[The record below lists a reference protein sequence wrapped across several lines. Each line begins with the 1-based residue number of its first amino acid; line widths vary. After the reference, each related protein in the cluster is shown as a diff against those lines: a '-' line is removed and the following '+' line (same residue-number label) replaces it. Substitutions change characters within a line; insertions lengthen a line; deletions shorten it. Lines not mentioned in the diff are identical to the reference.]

1 MARGWLSRF
10 CHRAGDIVDRVA
22 RESARG
28 TGASANARSANS
40 TYPRP
45 EQREPATRELLR
57 LEPARPHAAASVD
70 AVGRDAAPPAT
81 ITSTSITR
89 RALLTSAT
97 LLPLLGSSLLAQAA
111 AAAKVSAARVW
122 PANEY
127 TRVTFEAPSAFK
139 YQHFFVKDPER
150 LVLDIENVELGEA
163 LKSLAAKVG
172 ADDPYIKA
180 VRVGLNRPNVV
191 RVVLDLR
198 TEVLPQVFAVPP
210 VGEFGH
216 RLMLD
221 IYPAKPT
228 DSMLALLNEDTIAFG
243 KGDGRDPPSGLA
255 GKPSEPAKPG
265 SNVAAAPTPEKSD
278 KTPAAD
284 LTKDVVKRP
293 EAPAII
299 AGKKPPRPFVVVLD
313 PGHGGEDPGAVGKR
327 GTREKDVVLT
337 ISRLLKD
344 KLDRDTRFRI
354 ALTRDAD
361 FFVPL
366 HHRVQRARRL
376 KADLFI
382 SVHADAF
389 THPQANGSSV
399 FALSE
404 RGATSAAAKWLAN
417 KENDADLI
425 GGINLN
431 VRDQGLSRILVDLAT
446 TAQIND
452 SLKVGRYVL
461 SELGEVNRLHKPA
474 VEQAS
479 FAVLKAPEIPSILI
493 ETAFISNPEEERK
506 LRDAAYQDKMAD
518 AIADGVR
525 TYFKKNPA
533 LARA

>member
-1 MARGWLSRF
+1 MG
-10 CHRAGDIVDRVA
+10 VA
-22 RESARG
+22 
-28 TGASANARSANS
+28 
-40 TYPRP
+40 
-45 EQREPATRELLR
+45 LFM
-57 LEPARPHAAASVD
+57 
-70 AVGRDAAPPAT
+70 
-81 ITSTSITR
+81 
-89 RALLTSAT
+89 
-97 LLPLLGSSLLAQAA
+97 PLLGARLSVAA
-111 AAAKVSAARVW
+111 TTPSKVSAARVW

-127 TRVTFEAPSAFK
+127 TRVTFEAPSGFK

-150 LVLDIENVELGEA
+150 LVLDIENVELGDA

-172 ADDPYIKA
+172 ADDPYIKS
-180 VRVGLNRPNVV
+180 VRVGINRPNVV

-228 DSMLALLNEDTIAFG
+228 DSMLALLNEDTAMFAASDKDPNKGATPPQQGSKPTEMAKAPTLPPADKPTAVGPVKDAG
-243 KGDGRDPPSGLA
+243 KDVGKDGGRDG
-255 GKPSEPAKPG
+255 GKDSAK
-265 SNVAAAPTPEKSD
+265 V
-278 KTPAAD
+278 
-284 LTKDVVKRP
+284 L

-299 AGKKPPRPFVVVLD
+299 AGKKPQRPFTVVVD
-313 PGHGGEDPGAVGKR
+313 PGHGGEDPGAVGKK
-327 GTREKDVVLT
+327 GTREKDIVLI
-337 ISRLLKD
+337 ISRLLKG
-344 KLDRDTRFRI
+344 KLDSDARFRI

-361 FFVPL
+361 YFVPL

-389 THPQANGSSV
+389 IHPQANGSSV

-404 RGATSAAAKWLAN
+404 RGATSTAAKWIAT

-425 GGINLN
+425 GGINLST
-431 VRDQGLSRILVDLAT
+431 RDSSLARILLDLST

-452 SLKVGRYVL
+452 SLKLGRYVL
-461 SELGEVNRLHKPA
+461 SELGEVNRLHKPQ
-474 VEQAS
+474 VEQAG
-479 FAVLKAPEIPSILI
+479 FAVLKAPDIPSILI
-493 ETAFISNPEEERK
+493 ETAFISNPDEERK
-506 LRDAAYQDKMAD
+506 LRDANYQDKMAD

>member
-1 MARGWLSRF
+1 M
-10 CHRAGDIVDRVA
+10 
-22 RESARG
+22 
-28 TGASANARSANS
+28 
-40 TYPRP
+40 
-45 EQREPATRELLR
+45 
-57 LEPARPHAAASVD
+57 
-70 AVGRDAAPPAT
+70 
-81 ITSTSITR
+81 
-89 RALLTSAT
+89 
-97 LLPLLGSSLLAQAA
+97 LPLLGSSLLAHAA
-111 AAAKVSAARVW
+111 AATKVSAARVW

-127 TRVTFEAPSAFK
+127 TRVTFEAPTAFK

-172 ADDPYIKA
+172 ADDPYIKS

-210 VGEFGH
+210 VAEFGH

-221 IYPAKPT
+221 IYPAKPI
-228 DSMLALLNEDTIAFG
+228 DSLLALLNEDIAAFG
-243 KGDGRDPPSGLA
+243 KGDGRELPQAST
-255 GKPSEPAKPG
+255 GKPLEPGKPVA
-265 SNVAAAPTPEKSD
+265 SVAASASSDKSD
-278 KTPAAD
+278 KSVSADPA
-284 LTKDVVKRP
+284 KDAGKKP
-293 EAPAII
+293 ESPAVI

-337 ISRLLKD
+337 ISRLIKN
-344 KLDRDTRFRI
+344 KLDSDARFRI

-389 THPQANGSSV
+389 IHPQANGSSV

-404 RGATSAAAKWLAN
+404 RGATSTAARWIAN

-431 VRDQGLSRILVDLAT
+431 LRDQGLARILLDLST

-452 SLKVGRYVL
+452 SLKAGRYVL
-461 SELGEVNRLHKPA
+461 SELGEVNRLHKPV
-474 VEQAS
+474 VEQAG
-479 FAVLKAPEIPSILI
+479 FAVLKAPDIPSILI

>member
-1 MARGWLSRF
+1 MA
-10 CHRAGDIVDRVA
+10 A
-22 RESARG
+22 
-28 TGASANARSANS
+28 
-40 TYPRP
+40 
-45 EQREPATRELLR
+45 
-57 LEPARPHAAASVD
+57 
-70 AVGRDAAPPAT
+70 
-81 ITSTSITR
+81 
-89 RALLTSAT
+89 
-97 LLPLLGSSLLAQAA
+97 LPLLGSPLLAAAQAPS
-111 AAAKVSAARVW
+111 KVSAARVW

-127 TRVTFEAPSAFK
+127 TRVTFEAPSGFK

-150 LVLDIENVELGEA
+150 LVLDIENVELGDA

-180 VRVGLNRPNVV
+180 VRVGINRPNVV

-221 IYPAKPT
+221 IYPAKPV
-228 DSMLALLNEDTIAFG
+228 DSMLALLNEDTAMFATSDRNPN
-243 KGDGRDPPSGLA
+243 KGDTPPQ
-255 GKPSEPAKPG
+255 PG
-265 SNVAAAPTPEKSD
+265 SKPTEIAKAPTA
-278 KTPAAD
+278 PAAD
-284 LTKDVVKRP
+284 KPTSAGPPKDPGKETAKAP

-299 AGKKPPRPFVVVLD
+299 AGKKPPRPFTVVVD
-313 PGHGGEDPGAVGKR
+313 PGHGGEDPGAVGKK
-327 GTREKDVVLT
+327 GTREKDIVLT

-344 KLDRDTRFRI
+344 KLDNDGRFRI

-366 HHRVQRARRL
+366 HHRVQRARRM

-389 THPQANGSSV
+389 IHPQANGSSV

-404 RGATSAAAKWLAN
+404 RGATSTAAKWIAN

-425 GGINLN
+425 GGINLST
-431 VRDQGLSRILVDLAT
+431 RDSSLARILLDLST

-452 SLKVGRYVL
+452 SLKLGRYVL
-461 SELGEVNRLHKPA
+461 SELGEVNRLHKPQ
-474 VEQAS
+474 VEQAG
-479 FAVLKAPEIPSILI
+479 FAVLKAPDIPSILI

-506 LRDAAYQDKMAD
+506 LRDATYQDKMAD

>member
-1 MARGWLSRF
+1 
-10 CHRAGDIVDRVA
+10 
-22 RESARG
+22 
-28 TGASANARSANS
+28 
-40 TYPRP
+40 
-45 EQREPATRELLR
+45 
-57 LEPARPHAAASVD
+57 
-70 AVGRDAAPPAT
+70 
-81 ITSTSITR
+81 
-89 RALLTSAT
+89 
-97 LLPLLGSSLLAQAA
+97 LLAHAA

-127 TRVTFEAPSAFK
+127 TRVTFEAPTAFK

-172 ADDPYIKA
+172 ADDPYIKS

-221 IYPAKPT
+221 IYPAKPI
-228 DSMLALLNEDTIAFG
+228 DSMLALLNEDTAAFG
-243 KGDGRDPPSGLA
+243 RGDERELPHASTGKPVEPGKPGASVAAPPS
-255 GKPSEPAKPG
+255 SD
-265 SNVAAAPTPEKSD
+265 KSD
-278 KTPAAD
+278 KWALADPAKGAG
-284 LTKDVVKRP
+284 KKP
-293 EAPAII
+293 ESPAII
-299 AGKKPPRPFVVVLD
+299 AGKKPLRPFVVVLD

-337 ISRLLKD
+337 ISRLIKN
-344 KLDRDTRFRI
+344 KLDSDARFRI

-389 THPQANGSSV
+389 IHPQANGSSV

-404 RGATSAAAKWLAN
+404 RGATSSAARWIAN

-431 VRDQGLSRILVDLAT
+431 LRDQGLARILLDLST

-461 SELGEVNRLHKPA
+461 SELGEVNRLHKPV
-474 VEQAS
+474 VEQAG
-479 FAVLKAPEIPSILI
+479 FAVLKAPDIPSILI

>member
-1 MARGWLSRF
+1 MLGGMA
-10 CHRAGDIVDRVA
+10 A
-22 RESARG
+22 
-28 TGASANARSANS
+28 
-40 TYPRP
+40 
-45 EQREPATRELLR
+45 
-57 LEPARPHAAASVD
+57 
-70 AVGRDAAPPAT
+70 
-81 ITSTSITR
+81 
-89 RALLTSAT
+89 
-97 LLPLLGSSLLAQAA
+97 LPLLGSPLLAAAQAPS
-111 AAAKVSAARVW
+111 KVSAARVW

-127 TRVTFEAPSAFK
+127 TRVTFEAPSGFK

-150 LVLDIENVELGEA
+150 LVLDIENVELGDA

-180 VRVGLNRPNVV
+180 VRVGINRPNVV

-221 IYPAKPT
+221 IYPAKPV
-228 DSMLALLNEDTIAFG
+228 DSMLALLNEDTAMFATSD
-243 KGDGRDPPSGLA
+243 KDPNKAVTPPQTGN
-255 GKPSEPAKPG
+255 KPTEVAK
-265 SNVAAAPTPEKSD
+265 APTL
-278 KTPAAD
+278 PAAD
-284 LTKDVVKRP
+284 KPLSAGPSKDPGKDAAKVP

-299 AGKKPPRPFVVVLD
+299 AGKKPPRPFTVVVD
-313 PGHGGEDPGAVGKR
+313 PGHGGEDPGAVGKK
-327 GTREKDVVLT
+327 GTREKDIVLT

-344 KLDRDTRFRI
+344 KLDNDGRFRI

-366 HHRVQRARRL
+366 HHRVQRARRM

-389 THPQANGSSV
+389 IHPQANGSSV

-404 RGATSAAAKWLAN
+404 RGATSTAAKWIAN

-425 GGINLN
+425 GGINLST
-431 VRDQGLSRILVDLAT
+431 RDSSLARILLDLST

-452 SLKVGRYVL
+452 SLKLGRYVL
-461 SELGEVNRLHKPA
+461 SELGEVNRLHKPQ
-474 VEQAS
+474 VEQAG
-479 FAVLKAPEIPSILI
+479 FAVLKAPDIPSILI

-506 LRDAAYQDKMAD
+506 LRDATYQDKMAD

>member
-1 MARGWLSRF
+1 MITS
-10 CHRAGDIVDRVA
+10 
-22 RESARG
+22 
-28 TGASANARSANS
+28 
-40 TYPRP
+40 
-45 EQREPATRELLR
+45 
-57 LEPARPHAAASVD
+57 AAA
-70 AVGRDAAPPAT
+70 
-81 ITSTSITR
+81 
-89 RALLTSAT
+89 
-97 LLPLLGSSLLAQAA
+97 LPLLGSSLLAVAA
-111 AAAKVSAARVW
+111 VSRINATRVW

-127 TRVTFEAPSAFK
+127 TRVTFEAATAFK
-139 YQHFFVKDPER
+139 YQHFFLKAPER

-163 LKSLAAKVG
+163 LKSLASKVG
-172 ADDPYIKA
+172 DDDPYIKA

-221 IYPAKPT
+221 IYPAKPS
-228 DSMLALLNEDTIAFG
+228 DAMLALLNEDTAAFG
-243 KGDGRDPPSGLA
+243 RGDGRAFD
-255 GKPSEPAKPG
+255 PAKPTG
-265 SNVAAAPTPEKSD
+265 NPPSVVASTDKPTRPLTPDGPALSD
-278 KTPAAD
+278 VGKEVA
-284 LTKDVVKRP
+284 KKP

-299 AGKKPPRPFVVVLD
+299 VGKKPLRPFVVVVD
-313 PGHGGEDPGAVGKR
+313 PGHGGEDPGAIGKR

-337 ISRLLKD
+337 ISRMLKER
-344 KLDRDTRFRI
+344 LDSDTRYRI

-361 FFVPL
+361 YFVPL

-389 THPQANGSSV
+389 IHPQANGSSV

-404 RGATSAAAKWLAN
+404 RGATSTAAKWLAN
-417 KENDADLI
+417 KENAADLI
-425 GGINLN
+425 GGINLS
-431 VRDQGLSRILVDLAT
+431 VRDQGLARILLDLST

-461 SELGEVNRLHKPA
+461 SELGEVNRLHKPV
-474 VEQAS
+474 VEQAG
-479 FAVLKAPEIPSILI
+479 FAVLKAPDIPSILI

-506 LRDAAYQDKMAD
+506 LRDTAYQIKMAE

>member
-1 MARGWLSRF
+1 MRRTLL
-10 CHRAGDIVDRVA
+10 
-22 RESARG
+22 
-28 TGASANARSANS
+28 ASA
-40 TYPRP
+40 
-45 EQREPATRELLR
+45 
-57 LEPARPHAAASVD
+57 SV
-70 AVGRDAAPPAT
+70 
-81 ITSTSITR
+81 
-89 RALLTSAT
+89 
-97 LLPLLGSSLLAQAA
+97 LPLLGSSLLAQAA
-111 AAAKVSAARVW
+111 AASKISAARVW

-127 TRVTFEAPSAFK
+127 TRVTFEASAGFK

-163 LKSLAAKVG
+163 FKTLAAKVG
-172 ADDPYIKA
+172 ADDPYIKS

-191 RVVLDLR
+191 RVVLDLK

-228 DSMLALLNEDTIAFG
+228 DSMLALLNEDTAAFG
-243 KGDGRDPPSGLA
+243 KGDGREMPPANAAKPTDPVKPTASIATTPSPDKSEKSPPADAAKDA
-255 GKPSEPAKPG
+255 GKKPESPA
-265 SNVAAAPTPEKSD
+265 V
-278 KTPAAD
+278 
-284 LTKDVVKRP
+284 
-293 EAPAII
+293 I

-344 KLDRDTRFRI
+344 KLGSDTRFRI

-389 THPQANGSSV
+389 IHPQANGSSV

-404 RGATSAAAKWLAN
+404 RGATSTAAKWIAN

-431 VRDQGLSRILVDLAT
+431 LRDQGLARILLDLST

-461 SELGEVNRLHKPA
+461 SELGEVNRLHKPI
-474 VEQAS
+474 VEQAG
-479 FAVLKAPEIPSILI
+479 FAVLKAPDIPSILI

-506 LRDAAYQDKMAD
+506 LRDATYQDKMAD

-533 LARA
+533 LARV